1 MDVWIEWIARI
12 VVVRCQDAQQLFVVE
27 HQNINLHVCPLWDFL
42 LLLRTITDRQEKSSL
57 PIHNLLH
64 GDAASNL
71 GVDSKA
77 GDGDGSWDLV
87 GRGEGGRHDHAADL
101 DLRVDASFPI
111 ARRATAA
118 QGQAWCTGPDHKE
131 IKEAMERVC
140 VWGNVASTGTY
151 MSCKNYENP

>member
-1 MDVWIEWIARI
+1 MLIKGSYGCLNRIARI
-12 VVVRCQDAQQLFVVE
+12 VIVRYQDAQQFCCCE
-27 HQNINLHVCPLWDFL
+27 HQNINFSPLWDFY
-42 LLLRTITDRQEKSSL
+42 LLLRTIRVDGSSKKSSL

-101 DLRVDASFPI
+101 DLRVDAAFPI

-118 QGQAWCTGPDHKE
+118 QGQAWCAGPEHKYI
-131 IKEAMERVC
+131 IKEGMERVC
-140 VWGNVASTGTY
+140 V
-151 MSCKNYENP
+151 